1 MISVGANS
9 IGNYVLFATKW
20 RIINDLDSFSMLTKQ
35 YIWLLFHY
43 VHSTLFLFFTF
54 FSTFQH
60 NAYLLENTED
70 SHIEMY
76 DMVTDPRFLRG
87 SGANT
92 QNGDQNVPSSIHLVP
107 REKSRQNA
115 ARETTRNSSA
125 RQPDLRQVV
134 GLRNTLTC
142 CVMQRPHYGKL

>member
-1 MISVGANS
+1 M
-9 IGNYVLFATKW
+9 YVVSNFRLFV
-20 RIINDLDSFSMLTKQ
+20 F
-35 YIWLLFHY
+35 
-43 VHSTLFLFFTF
+43 TL
-54 FSTFQH
+54 QH

-92 QNGDQNVPSSIHLVP
+92 QTGDQNVPSSINVATQG
-107 REKSRQNA
+107 KFRQNA
-115 ARETTRNSSA
+115 TRETTRNSSA